1 MSAKSKAFIRPIIT
15 MRPLGAIA
23 LTAAALMAAGCQ
35 EVEQTDRNVI
45 RSIQWM
51 EVSNG
56 AARQQRLIAGIVK
69 PVDSTALSF
78 ESAGKIAKL
87 HVDLGDRVRTGDVIA
102 ELDVKPFRLK
112 VDAARANLARARAI
126 NQDRRQE
133 YERQKKL
140 FEGKWVA
147 QAKVDA
153 VLAAFEASQSGVKVA
168 ASQVKLAERDLEM
181 AVIRAP
187 FDGAIS
193 KKTANAFQEVAAGQA
208 VVQLSGESD
217 LEIVTNVPPSLIN
230 TLKVGNTVRV
240 SFPSLPDR
248 SVQADIRE
256 IGTRAQEANSFPVKL
271 RLAGAV
277 EGLHAGMSAE
287 VAFTFASSHGAK
299 AAFMAP
305 LSAILAG
312 EAQEHYV
319 FVYDAGNSSV
329 TRRKIEVRDI
339 RDNRVEITGNLKGGD
354 IIATAG
360 VPFLREG
367 QKVELMQG
375 EAPYGG
381 GNQS

>member
-1 MSAKSKAFIRPIIT
+1 MTRQFNTPFGSASV
-15 MRPLGAIA
+15 GAVI
-23 LTAAALMAAGCQ
+23 LTAGALLMAGCQ
-35 EVEQTDRNVI
+35 DVEQKDKNVI

-51 EVSNG
+51 EMRDG
-56 AARQQRLIAGIVK
+56 AAEQQRLIAGIVK

-78 ESAGKIAKL
+78 ESGGKIAKL
-87 HVDLGDRVRTGDVIA
+87 HIDLGDKVRTGDVIA
-102 ELDVKPFRLK
+102 ELDARPFKLK
-112 VDAARANLARARAI
+112 VDAAQANLARAKAVF
-126 NQDRRQE
+126 QDRRQE

-140 FEGKWVA
+140 FEGNWVA

-153 VLAAFEASQSGVKVA
+153 VLAAFEAAKSEVRAV
-168 ASQVKLAERDLEM
+168 ASQLKLAERDLEM

-193 KKTANAFQEVAAGQA
+193 RKSANAFQEVAAGQTI
-208 VVQLSGESD
+208 VQLSGESE

-230 TLKVGNTVRV
+230 RLKVGKAMGVR
-240 SFPSLPDR
+240 FPSLPDS
-248 SVQADIRE
+248 SVKAEIRE
-256 IGTRAQEANSFPVKL
+256 IGSRAQEANSFPVKL
-271 RLAGAV
+271 RLSGPV
-277 EGLHAGMSAE
+277 DGLHAGMSAE
-287 VAFTFASSHGAK
+287 IAFTFASTASVS

-319 FVYDAGNSSV
+319 FVYDAKSSSV
-329 TRRKIEVRDI
+329 TRRKIVVRDI
-339 RDNRVEITGNLKGGD
+339 RNNRVEITGDLKGGE

-367 QKVELMQG
+367 QKVQLLSG
-375 EAPYGG
+375 EAPYGA